1 MEKKLKYNLEY
12 ADNGMIITQP
22 EFDSIVV
29 VEYEKDAKGKS
40 IYENCAKELGKRNI
54 GRFRPMQRRNQW
66 KYPARQNLNR
76 LGT

>member
-29 VEYEKDAKGKS
+29 VEYEKDAKGKD
-40 IYENCAKELGKRNI
+40 ICENCARELGKEI
-54 GRFRPMQRRNQW
+54 FED
-66 KYPARQNLNR
+66 
-76 LGT
+76 

>member
-29 VEYEKDAKGKS
+29 VEYDKGADGKGICEK
-40 IYENCAKELGKRNI
+40 CASELGKEI
-54 GRFRPMQRRNQW
+54 FED
-66 KYPARQNLNR
+66 LD
-76 LGT
+76 